1 MEHHDAIRITN
12 NNNINNNITNLL
24 LTTVPL
30 HSTSSH
36 ASIFNPY
43 YPPPPWPP
51 KIIAAFLL
59 SKCEIN
65 ARDRAKGIADLSPWG
80 RLDRPAVALTKS
92 CARRSSSIAHTSQ
105 HARSPWIPSLSL
117 FHAKR
122 KEAMAMSC
130 KSFVCRNIGLIRI
143 CGICI
148 SPHSASA
155 GIDPATLR
163 YDQKQKK
170 GVGGRPAQG
179 GGSVALPTF
188 WTLNVSGMLAGYASP
203 KISAD
208 A

>member
-1 MEHHDAIRITN
+1 MEAICSDGAKFWPCYTPR
-12 NNNINNNITNLL
+12 LGPRSL
-24 LTTVPL
+24 QLFCDW
-30 HSTSSH
+30 STKPTLSR
-36 ASIFNPY
+36 AL
-43 YPPPPWPP
+43 
-51 KIIAAFLL
+51 FLG